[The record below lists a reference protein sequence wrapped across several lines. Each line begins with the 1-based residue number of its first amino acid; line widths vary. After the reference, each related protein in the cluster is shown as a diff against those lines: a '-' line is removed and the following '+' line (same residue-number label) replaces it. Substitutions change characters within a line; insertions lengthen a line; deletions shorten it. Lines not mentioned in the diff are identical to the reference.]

1 MLKKLNLA
9 HLFFPVAL
17 IGCSGGGIFSGACE
31 PDFDLS
37 GQWESTLTSDVDG
50 VTRPVTAT
58 LDQNQSGFSV
68 TGSIAVAPCW
78 PLNNLAL
85 SPVGISQGGGACKF
99 DDSVSISSRRGSP
112 LDLNNF
118 ESLSIDGTQSKS
130 QTITGSYRMN
140 TKVSGCPEGD
150 SGVVTMNK
158 VG

>member
-1 MLKKLNLA
+1 MLKNLNLA
-9 HLFFPVAL
+9 HLVFPIVL
-17 IGCSGGGIFSGACE
+17 IGCSGGGIFSGTCE

-37 GQWESTLTSDVDG
+37 GQWQGTLTSDVDG

-58 LDQNQSGFSV
+58 LDQNKSEFSV
-68 TGSIAVAPCW
+68 SGTIGVASCW
-78 PLNNLAL
+78 PLNNLSL

-118 ESLSIDGTQSKS
+118 ESLSIDGAQSNS

-140 TKVSGCPEGD
+140 TKVSGCPEHD

-158 VG
+158 AG